1 MMLNHDALIEALGEC
16 LRALYGPVDQSLP
29 DRLASLLDQLESH
42 GDLLASNRVSFSF
55 GAGSA
60 SSVPE
65 RNEVVR
71 AHRATAAPAHPA

>member
-1 MMLNHDALIEALGEC
+1 MMLNRDALLKAFGQC
-16 LRALYGPVDQSLP
+16 LRVQYGPVEKSLP

-42 GDLLASNRVSFSF
+42 VDLLASDGMSFSF